1 LLLFA
6 AAAFGMYLLVYC
18 EARHLA
24 AFVAVL
30 YIGLFAVLERDLIKR
45 PVLAQ
50 SAAAIVLAALLL
62 TTGISTLRLV
72 LAPPDGFEAWQVA
85 SGLVRMG
92 VHEGARVAS
101 IDYSNHR
108 NVKWTRLARARIV
121 AEVYEDAYAPVGAYW
136 KLDKTAQERV
146 LAAFRRAGATI
157 VVDSSLPPRAQAP
170 AGWQRIG
177 NTRYFLYRL

>member
-1 LLLFA
+1 MSAISDLRS

-72 LAPPDGFEAWQVA
+72 LGQVLQ
-85 SGLVRMG
+85 GR
-92 VHEGARVAS
+92 
-101 IDYSNHR
+101 
-108 NVKWTRLARARIV
+108 
-121 AEVYEDAYAPVGAYW
+121 
-136 KLDKTAQERV
+136 
-146 LAAFRRAGATI
+146 
-157 VVDSSLPPRAQAP
+157 
-170 AGWQRIG
+170 
-177 NTRYFLYRL
+177 